1 MSEAVKNKE
10 NVVDDSGGVLTAE
23 QKARISSKFRV
34 AKALLARKRL
44 LQHCPQLSLNKVGKA
59 QKTTSLDQI
68 DGDKR
73 FPLTEIPM
81 NAPPLIYE
89 KGSNKTFSGFTSI
102 KGSQVSER
110 NSSIN
115 GRTKYET
122 QLQAVEPFK
131 LYNNRSESVEAKRSE
146 NGKSA
151 QVESMVGLD
160 TYKTPV
166 RQPEFSGLSESS
178 FSSTVLDDDFD
189 EHILDQID
197 ALCEQNSKGKPELKR
212 FNNVPIENHYIN
224 NLGKEDNLNPVVCS
238 DSSGR
243 ECILMSTGNQESEA
257 ERSKSSKPDNSNLVS
272 SDETFKLE
280 RFPNLTGNQ
289 EYEVEEPKSSKATDT
304 GSKLEA
310 TDIRKM
316 PEDYS
321 KYVESLNARQQEAAC
336 SDISIPL
343 IIVAGP
349 GSGKTSTMVGRV
361 LMLLHKGIGPSNILA
376 MTFTTA
382 AASEMRERIGGV
394 AGKTAAKELTIST
407 FHSFSLQLC
416 RMHADKL
423 GRTSDFLIYGH
434 GQQRRAAIEAV
445 RLLDDKKSGPRDEL
459 CQLTDMNS
467 PQYFKE
473 RSKKWLKFVI
483 QAKSAGKTPDDYYK
497 VGNETGAAVLQSYND
512 ILKSCN
518 ALDYHDLIS
527 CSAKLL
533 TDFPEVFEECQELW
547 KAMVIDEFQ
556 DTSAVQYELL
566 RILASHK
573 HITIVGD
580 EDQSIFGFSGADASG
595 FDSFRKDFPLH
606 KEVRLTKNYR
616 STRCIV
622 EAASFLIQNNS
633 KRCQSKRVLTDN
645 SVGSKITIKECCNED
660 AQCSFVVDKILEIS
674 SDGTAGKSSFGN
686 IAILFRRQVS
696 GKIFQA
702 AFRNRKIP
710 FNVHGVAFYR
720 KKVVR
725 TIIAMLR
732 TTLPGSD
739 DGSFRRV
746 FKALLLSEKEETKKV
761 IEHIEKISTVR
772 KSSFISAAR
781 DIFSAKV
788 SGTFK
793 RSQLTQGRKV
803 LLMIDMIS
811 KLVNKEESISAVITS
826 VANMIPQKYLL
837 EQRAVLD
844 NDGGKL
850 LNEDH
855 DVRPVLQYLL
865 DDVSDFLKT
874 LKIEG
879 ESECKTE
886 GQGCSNILKAFIDHM
901 SERESEN
908 FRTRRHDNKDSVT
921 VTTIHQ
927 SKGLEWDT
935 VFILKANESEIPL
948 LHEFN
953 GITNER
959 SNSVEEERRLLYVAM
974 TRARKKLFILYVIMD
989 SNWQVLQPS
998 RFLRE
1003 IPRHLQE
1010 TQEELT
1016 NHQTLQEETP
1026 QSGSAEKVD
1035 SADHRIT
1042 LDDPLSD
1049 PVDGLSKE
1057 SIDTME
1063 LCNSK
1068 IFLKRFNAEDRAVVS
1083 HLFHQWAK
1091 KPAFQEP
1098 QRLLKKVGFVIDER
1112 LRVKKSTHKDVLRA
1126 LKSLL
1131 TCEEALQYA
1140 ESVLNWEKIPAEKRA
1155 YLMREK
1161 QEYFQKLRIESAM
1174 GTSAPTP
1181 KQIAYLQSLGCTTV
1195 PTSRLHASRLIEE
1208 YKSL

>member
-1 MSEAVKNKE
+1 
-10 NVVDDSGGVLTAE
+10 
-23 QKARISSKFRV
+23 
-34 AKALLARKRL
+34 
-44 LQHCPQLSLNKVGKA
+44 
-59 QKTTSLDQI
+59 
-68 DGDKR
+68 
-73 FPLTEIPM
+73 
-81 NAPPLIYE
+81 
-89 KGSNKTFSGFTSI
+89 
-102 KGSQVSER
+102 
-110 NSSIN
+110 
-115 GRTKYET
+115 
-122 QLQAVEPFK
+122 
-131 LYNNRSESVEAKRSE
+131 
-146 NGKSA
+146 
-151 QVESMVGLD
+151 
-160 TYKTPV
+160 
-166 RQPEFSGLSESS
+166 
-178 FSSTVLDDDFD
+178 
-189 EHILDQID
+189 
-197 ALCEQNSKGKPELKR
+197 
-212 FNNVPIENHYIN
+212 
-224 NLGKEDNLNPVVCS
+224 
-238 DSSGR
+238 
-243 ECILMSTGNQESEA
+243 MSTGNQESEA

-289 EYEVEEPKSSKATDT
+289 EYEVEETKSSKATDT

-382 AASEMRERIGGV
+382 AASEMRERIGRV

-423 GRTSDFLIYGH
+423 GRTPDFLIYGH

-473 RSKKWLKFVI
+473 RSKKWLKFVT

-674 SDGTAGKSSFGN
+674 SDGTAGKSSFGD

-886 GQGCSNILKAFIDHM
+886 GQGCSNILKAFIDHI

-959 SNSVEEERRLLYVAM
+959 SNSIEEERRLLYVAM

-1016 NHQTLQEETP
+1016 NHQKLQEETR

-1042 LDDPLSD
+1042 QDDPLSD

>member
-1 MSEAVKNKE
+1 MNGEVNNKKE
-10 NVVDDSGGVLTAE
+10 NVVVSDGGLTAE
-23 QKARISSKFRV
+23 QKARISSKFRA
-34 AKALLARKRL
+34 AKALLARKRPL
-44 LQHCPQLSLNKVGKA
+44 HDSSNISRISLDNPRVGKT
-59 QKTTSLDQI
+59 QRTESSDRI
-68 DGDKR
+68 DGNKR
-73 FPLTEIPM
+73 YPLSEIPM
-81 NAPPLIYE
+81 NTPSPFSE
-89 KGSNKTFSGFTSI
+89 KGSNKILSGLTSV
-102 KGSQVSER
+102 KGSQVSELD
-110 NSSIN
+110 SSIN
-115 GRTKYET
+115 RRTKCET
-122 QLQAVEPFK
+122 QFQTVETFTLSSNKSIEAK
-131 LYNNRSESVEAKRSE
+131 LSESSDSV
-146 NGKSA
+146 
-151 QVESMVGLD
+151 QVESIVGLD
-160 TYKTPV
+160 VYKTPV
-166 RQPEFSGLSESS
+166 RQPGFTGLGELS

-189 EHILDQID
+189 EQILDEID
-197 ALCEQNSKGKPELKR
+197 ALCEQNSKGKPEMKG
-212 FNNVPIENHYIN
+212 FNSVPIENHYIN
-224 NLGKEDNLNPVVCS
+224 NLDKEDNSNPVVSS
-238 DSSGR
+238 DSSGHK
-243 ECILMSTGNQESEA
+243 CILISRGNQESEA
-257 ERSKSSKPDNSNLVS
+257 ERSKSSEPDNSNLVS
-272 SDETFKLE
+272 SDETLKLE
-280 RFPNLTGNQ
+280 CILNSTGNQ
-289 EYEVEEPKSSKATDT
+289 ECEVEEPKSSKATGT

-310 TDIRKM
+310 TDMRNM
-316 PEDYS
+316 PEDYI
-321 KYVESLNARQQEAAC
+321 KYVESLNDRQQEAAC

-361 LMLLHKGIGPSNILA
+361 LMLLHKGIGPLNILA

-382 AASEMRERIGGV
+382 AASEMRERIGRV
-394 AGKTAAKELTIST
+394 AGKTAAKELSIST

-416 RMHADKL
+416 RMHAEKL
-423 GRTSDFLIYGH
+423 GRTPEFLIYGH
-434 GQQRRAAIEAV
+434 GQQRRAVIEAG
-445 RLLDDKKSGPRDEL
+445 RLLDDKKKGPSDEL
-459 CQLTDMNS
+459 CQLNDMTS
-467 PQYFKE
+467 PQHFKE
-473 RSKKWLKFVI
+473 KSKKWLKFVT
-483 QAKSAGKTPDDYYK
+483 QAKSAGRTPEDYYK
-497 VGNETGAAVLQSYND
+497 TGNETGAAVLQSYND

-527 CSAKLL
+527 CSVKLL

-556 DTSAVQYELL
+556 DTSAVQYGLL

-573 HITIVGD
+573 RITIVGD

-606 KEVRLTKNYR
+606 KEVRLSKNYR

-660 AQCSFVVDKILEIS
+660 AQCSFVVDKILEIT
-674 SDGTAGKSSFGN
+674 SDGTTGKSSFGD
-686 IAILFRRQVS
+686 IAVLFRRQVS

-725 TIIAMLR
+725 AIIAMLR

-739 DGSFRRV
+739 DGSYRRV
-746 FKALLLSEKEETKKV
+746 FKALLPSEKEEKQKV
-761 IEHIEKISTVR
+761 IEHIEKVSTVR

-811 KLVNKEESISAVITS
+811 KLVNREESISAVITS
-826 VANMIPQKYLL
+826 VANMVPQKYLL
-837 EQRAVLD
+837 EQRAVHD

-874 LKIEG
+874 HKNPTKE
-879 ESECKTE
+879 ESECKAE
-886 GQGCSNILKAFIDHM
+886 GQGCADILKDFIDHI
-901 SERESEN
+901 SERENEN

-935 VFILKANESEIPL
+935 VFIVKANESEIPL

-959 SNSVEEERRLLYVAM
+959 SNSIEEERRLLYVAM

-1016 NHQTLQEETP
+1016 NQKKLQEEAP
-1026 QSGSAEKVD
+1026 QSG
-1035 SADHRIT
+1035 
-1042 LDDPLSD
+1042 
-1049 PVDGLSKE
+1049 
-1057 SIDTME
+1057 
-1063 LCNSK
+1063 NSK
-1068 IFLKRFNAEDRAVVS
+1068 IFLKIFNAEDRAVVS

-1126 LKSLL
+1126 LKSSL
-1131 TCEEALQYA
+1131 TCEEALHYA

-1174 GTSAPTP
+1174 GSSAPTP
-1181 KQIAYLQSLGCTTV
+1181 KQIAYLQSLGCTMAVSASVAPSSVSISAGSQENEV
-1195 PTSRLHASRLIEE
+1195 PCLWVISML
-1208 YKSL
+1208 